1 MVKIEG
7 QRIVI
12 SQSSTRKKGLWMEM
26 VVYKTKGKSLTK
38 HEVSDQSK
46 RQKEAEAEKLIR
58 VGKI

>member
-26 VVYKTKGKSLTK
+26 VVYKTKGKSLIK
-38 HEVSDQSK
+38 HEVADQSK
-46 RQKEAEAEKLIR
+46 RQKDSGSRKAN
-58 VGKI
+58 